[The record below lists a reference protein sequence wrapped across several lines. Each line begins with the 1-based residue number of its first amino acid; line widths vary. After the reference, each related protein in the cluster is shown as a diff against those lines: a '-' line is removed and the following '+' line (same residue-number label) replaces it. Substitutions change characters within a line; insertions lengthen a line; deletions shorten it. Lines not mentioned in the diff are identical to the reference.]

1 MALHPALAVKP
12 EVAELGGVYPY
23 FPFYTE
29 ANDAIGTELE
39 YVKLGQKSVKEGLA
53 QAEQNV
59 RDVIARRTSA

>member
-1 MALHPALAVKP
+1 M
-12 EVAELGGVYPY
+12 YPY

-39 YVKLGQKSVKEGLA
+39 YVMLGQKSVKEGLA